1 MFKWNLVPRLIRICR
16 IQWWC
21 PFFSVFD
28 RKYYFWASLVQKI
41 KIISLSTSLVPILIQ
56 IYKINGDF
64 LFFFFSV
71 SDQIYPFWANLLQK
85 NQLSVKIKFST
96 KTNLNMQN
104 SMVVFTFS
112 CFWPEI
118 PILGKFV
125 PKIQNCLK

>member
-64 LFFFFSV
+64 LFFFRFRPDISFLGK
-71 SDQIYPFWANLLQK
+71 SASK
-85 NQLSVKIKFST
+85 NQLSVKIKFGT

-118 PILGKFV
+118 PILGKFI